1 MLGEGGR
8 TIAQSALDA
17 PGAATHLAD
26 NFDAYEDGTDMAKV
40 KIGEFVNQVKTE
52 AGKIVWPTGRETV
65 QTTILVLIMAT
76 ILSLFFLGVDTVFSY
91 IVSWL
96 TSLAR

>member
-1 MLGEGGR
+1 
-8 TIAQSALDA
+8 
-17 PGAATHLAD
+17 
-26 NFDAYEDGTDMAKV
+26 MAKP

-52 AGKIVWPTGRETV
+52 ATKIVWPSSSETMR
-65 QTTILVLIMAT
+65 TTILVLIMTAL
-76 ILSLFFLGVDTVFSY
+76 LSLFFLGVDSVFKF